1 MPKTGFISKERGHII
16 SIKDGILADFLK
28 ANKMGVI
35 GMILEEYTLEKQLE
49 RVQHNSYEDG
59 HAEGLSEGVSKGQ
72 LLLLGC
78 IQRLKDGESE
88 SSILASGMPAD
99 TLALAKSAL
108 E

>member
-16 SIKDGILADFLK
+16 SIKDGILVDFLK

-49 RVQHNSYEDG
+49 RVQHNSYE
-59 HAEGLSEGVSKGQ
+59 EGRNELFS
-72 LLLLGC
+72 C

-88 SSILASGMPAD
+88 ASILASGMPAD
-99 TLALAKSAL
+99 TLELAKEVL
-108 E
+108 K

>member
-1 MPKTGFISKERGHII
+1 
-16 SIKDGILADFLK
+16 
-28 ANKMGVI
+28 
-35 GMILEEYTLEKQLE
+35 MILEEYTLEKQLE
-49 RVQHNSYEDG
+49 RVQHNSYKEGLTVGRNEG

-88 SSILASGMPAD
+88 SSILASGIPAD

>member
-16 SIKDGILADFLK
+16 SIKDGILVDFLK

-49 RVQHNSYEDG
+49 RVQHNSYEEG
-59 HAEGLSEGVSKGQ
+59 HSEGRTELFS
-72 LLLLGC
+72 C
-78 IQRLKDGESE
+78 IQRLKNGESE

-99 TLALAKSAL
+99 TLELAKEAL
-108 E
+108 K